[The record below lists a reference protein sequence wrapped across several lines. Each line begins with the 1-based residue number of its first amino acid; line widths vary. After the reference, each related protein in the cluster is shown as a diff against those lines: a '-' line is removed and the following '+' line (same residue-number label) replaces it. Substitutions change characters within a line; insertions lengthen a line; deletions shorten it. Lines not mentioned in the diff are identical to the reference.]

1 MTLEA
6 REEYIST
13 TYAPELMIL
22 SSKLTCHDISQ
33 LVAKDRGICG
43 LAYKYWNFIQ
53 LIHTQIS
60 MKVAIE
66 YNVLALNEANTYLME
81 KGHAGL
87 PPGQLEH
94 VHTFDTLLLHPY
106 LSHWLRQAA

>member
-22 SSKLTCHDISQ
+22 SSKRTCHNLSQ

-43 LAYKYWNFIQ
+43 LAHKYWNSIQ
-53 LIHTQIS
+53 LIYTQIS

-87 PPGQLEH
+87 PPGQLQH

>member
-1 MTLEA
+1 
-6 REEYIST
+6 
-13 TYAPELMIL
+13 
-22 SSKLTCHDISQ
+22 
-33 LVAKDRGICG
+33 
-43 LAYKYWNFIQ
+43 
-53 LIHTQIS
+53 

-106 LSHWLRQAA
+106 IVSLTETSCLETNSKFASMIQASVSSSFVFFCMSH

>member
-6 REEYIST
+6 RKECIST
-13 TYAPELMIL
+13 TYAPEPMIL
-22 SSKLTCHDISQ
+22 SSKLACHNHSQ
-33 LVAKDRGICG
+33 LVTKDRGICG
-43 LAYKYWNFIQ
+43 LTHKYWNFIQ
-53 LIHTQIS
+53 LNYTQIS

-66 YNVLALNEANTYLME
+66 YNILALNEANTYLME

-94 VHTFDTLLLHPY
+94 VHTFDTLPLHPY

>member
-6 REEYIST
+6 RKEYIST
-13 TYAPELMIL
+13 THAPELIIL
-22 SSKLTCHDISQ
+22 SSKLTCHNLSQ
-33 LVAKDRGICG
+33 LVAQDRGICG

-53 LIHTQIS
+53 LIYTQIS

-81 KGHAGL
+81 KGHAGS
-87 PPGQLEH
+87 PPG
-94 VHTFDTLLLHPY
+94 
-106 LSHWLRQAA
+106 